1 MGVQVPPRAPL
12 LGFVVRVRVDALN
25 GFLIGRLGEE
35 EEAVMVIPDGGLIL
49 ARLFDLIA
57 VCHRMLKRLH
67 RPRLVR

>member
-1 MGVQVPPRAPL
+1 MQV
-12 LGFVVRVRVDALN
+12 FVVRVDALN
-25 GFLIGRLGEE
+25 GFLIGRSGEE

-57 VCHRMLKRLH
+57 VCHRMLKGVH